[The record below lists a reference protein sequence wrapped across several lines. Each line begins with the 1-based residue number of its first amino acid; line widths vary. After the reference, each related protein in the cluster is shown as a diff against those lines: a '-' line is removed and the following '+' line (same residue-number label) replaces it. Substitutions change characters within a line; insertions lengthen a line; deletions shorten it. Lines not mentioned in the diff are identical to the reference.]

1 MKGRVVLLDEIDSRR
16 AAALMVDGRLE
27 DILIDPPEGAGPG
40 VGAISLAITDR
51 PMKGQGG
58 LTLRL
63 GDGLTGYLRQARNLA
78 PGEVL
83 RVQVSGVAEPGK
95 AIPVTPDLIFKSRYA
110 IVTPDKPGLNVSRT
124 IGDDA
129 ERDRLLEIA
138 HDSRAAHD
146 GYGLIVRSSADGV
159 DDETLR
165 QDIALMCETARMVL
179 EDKGNDPEWLL
190 DADDAHTLAWRDWS
204 APEPDEVVDA
214 PGCFETHG
222 VLDAIAHALAPHQPL
237 PGGGSAWI
245 EPTRA
250 LVAIDVNT
258 GSDHSL
264 AAGLKANL
272 ALVRDLPRLLRVRG
286 LGGQITL
293 DLAPMPKRDRK
304 QVEDA
309 VKKAFRQAGGDVV
322 VAGWTPLG
330 MLELTRKRDRAPL
343 AQVWPR

>member
-1 MKGRVVLLDEIDSRR
+1 MKGRVVLLDEIAGRH
-16 AAALMVDGRLE
+16 AAALMVAGRLE
-27 DILIDPPEGAGPG
+27 DLLIDPPQDAAPG
-40 VGAISLAITDR
+40 VGAISLAKADR

-63 GDGLTGYLRQARNLA
+63 GDGLTGYLRRARDIA
-78 PGEVL
+78 PGEVF
-83 RVQVSGVAEPGK
+83 RVQVSGIAEPGK

-110 IVTPDKPGLNVSRT
+110 IVTPFAPGLNVSRA
-124 IGDDA
+124 IRDDE
-129 ERDRLLEIA
+129 ERDRLLQIA
-138 HDSRAAHD
+138 HDSRAAD
-146 GYGLIVRSSADGV
+146 DNYGLIIRSSAEGV
-159 DDETLR
+159 DER
-165 QDIALMCETARMVL
+165 AIQDDIHAMCASASHVL
-179 EDKGNDPEWLL
+179 ETSEGEPEWLL
-190 DADDAHTLAWRDWS
+190 GEDNAHSLAWRDWS
-204 APEPDEVVDA
+204 TPDPDEVVDT

-222 VLDAIAHALAPHQPL
+222 VLDAVEGVLATHQSL
-237 PGGGSAWI
+237 PGGGSAFV

-272 ALVRDLPRLLRVRG
+272 ALVRDLPRLLRIKG

-309 VKKAFRQAGGDVV
+309 VKKAFRKDGSDVV

-330 MLELTRKRDRAPL
+330 MLELTRKRDRRPL
-343 AQVWPR
+343 ASIWPR